1 MRVMNKQSIVVIVL
15 LIVFPV
21 LTPLLAQ
28 PTGVIEGRVVDA
40 DTQEPLIGVNV
51 QVVETDYG
59 ASTDTEG
66 EYRIT
71 NVPVGTVRLAFSYI
85 GYETVRKTSVVV
97 TSARPATVNAE
108 LSQSAVQ
115 GESVVVTT
123 GYFEDVLKAQTSKIE
138 LSREEIR
145 RFPGGFED
153 VVRVVASLPGTAINN
168 AGGRNDLL
176 VRGGGPSENLYLINN
191 IEVPNINHFGT
202 QGTGSG
208 SLSFIN
214 LDFVENVDFST
225 GGFSVQYGDKMSS
238 VLALDMAEGREDRIG
253 TKYLVSATQYG
264 LNAEGPLGEDGNF
277 IFSTRRSYLD
287 LIFKANG
294 LPFVPV
300 YTDWNFIAN
309 YDVTPTDQLFVLG
322 IGAYDEVDRQ
332 MNSPEA
338 RVVNAGILDNSQNR
352 WIGGVNYRHL
362 LGKGYLDFTLST
374 NYSDFE
380 FSQSDSA
387 REEYYSSDAREVEN
401 NLKIQH
407 FRRLGDALN
416 LLGGV
421 SVKSVLSEN
430 NTSFADTIYNRSGTR
445 VPVGELGLP
454 RKIDTETQAFKNA
467 VFAELQLQPFT
478 ALKIIGGARMDHY
491 TFLDRA
497 AYVAPRLKMRYQ
509 VNKVLSLKG
518 SAGIYYQAPS
528 YVWVTNPVN
537 SRLKALRNN
546 MTVAGFD
553 YLLDEDLRFSF
564 ETYYKDYQ
572 DLPTGAT
579 PETSYLVIT
588 NTGTGFGGRE
598 NDFRSFGYFPM
609 TSEGSGNAY
618 GFELLLQKKYSE
630 VPHYGKMSLTYSK
643 SEYTAANGETYPGQY
658 DQRWILNIYGG
669 YKFNSRWE
677 LSGKFRFFTGAP
689 YTPVYLPSENNGRI
703 QNLPEEYLSKRLE
716 PGHHLDLRLDRY
728 WNFSR
733 WTLVAF
739 VDIQNVY
746 NNRIQI
752 RPSYDFWEDEVV
764 DRQDIGILPSI
775 GVSAEF

>member
-1 MRVMNKQSIVVIVL
+1 MKTVYKYML
-15 LIVFPV
+15 LILSVLFLSQPV
-21 LTPLLAQ
+21 RAQ
-28 PTGVIEGRVVDA
+28 NTGVIEGRVVDA
-40 DTQEPLIGVNV
+40 ATQEPLIGVNV
-51 QVVETDYG
+51 QVVDSDYG
-59 ASTDTEG
+59 ASTDTNG
-66 EYRIT
+66 EYRIRA
-71 NVPVGTVRLAFSYI
+71 VPVGTVRLSFSYI
-85 GYETVRKTSVVV
+85 GYETLRKTSVVV
-97 TSARPATVNAE
+97 RSARPAMVNAE
-108 LSQSAVQ
+108 LTERALE

-123 GYFEDVLKAQTSKIE
+123 GYFDEVLKAQTSKIE

-168 AGGRNDLL
+168 TGGRNDLL

-191 IEVPNINHFGT
+191 IEVPNINHFGS

-238 VLALDMAEGREDRIG
+238 VLALDMTEGREDRFG
-253 TKYLVSATQYG
+253 SKYLVSATQYG
-264 LNAEGPLGEDGNF
+264 LNAEGPLGEKGNF

-309 YDVTPTDQLFVLG
+309 YDITPTDQLFILG
-322 IGAYDEVDRQ
+322 IGAYDEVDRD
-332 MNSPEA
+332 MDSPED

-352 WIGGVNYRHL
+352 WIGGINYRHL
-362 LGKGYLDFTLST
+362 LGNGYLDFTLST
-374 NYSDFE
+374 NYTDFE

-387 REEYYSSDAREVEN
+387 RIEYFSSDAREVEN
-401 NLKIQH
+401 NLKVQH
-407 FRRLGDALN
+407 FWRVADRVNFLS
-416 LLGGV
+416 GV
-421 SVKSVLSEN
+421 SVKNVYNEN
-430 NTSFADTIYNRSGTR
+430 QTTFADTIYNQSGQR
-445 VPVGELGLP
+445 VPVSALGLP
-454 RKIDTETQAFKNA
+454 GELDRTADAFKNA
-467 VFAELQLQPFT
+467 IFSEIQWRPVEPLRF
-478 ALKIIGGARMDHY
+478 IGGIRLDQY
-491 TFLDRA
+491 TFLDQSL
-497 AYVAPRLKMRYQ
+497 YLAPRLKLRYQ

-546 MTVAGFD
+546 MAVVGFD
-553 YLLDEDLRFSF
+553 YLLDEDLRFSV

-572 DLPTGAT
+572 DLPTGT
-579 PETSYLVIT
+579 SPETDYLVIT
-588 NTGTGFGGRE
+588 NTGTGFGGQE
-598 NDFRSFGYFPM
+598 NNFRSFGYFPM
-609 TSEGSGNAY
+609 KSEASGNAY

-630 VPHYGKMSLTYSK
+630 MPHYGKISLTYSK
-643 SEYTAANGETYPGQY
+643 SEYTAGNGETYPGQF

-677 LSGKFRFFTGAP
+677 LSGKFRYFTGAP
-689 YTPVYLPSENNGRI
+689 YTPVYRPFENDGRI
-703 QNLPEEYLSKRLE
+703 KNLPEEYLSNRLE

-728 WNFSR
+728 WNFSG
-733 WTLVAF
+733 WTLVSF
-739 VDIQNVY
+739 IDIQNIY

-752 RPSYDFWEDEVV
+752 RPGYDFWEDEVV

-775 GVSAEF
+775 GISAEF